1 MTIRTCIC
9 ICICI
14 YYQGDRLIAY
24 LRKQGSKRSKHNE
37 STSELQ
43 AQAHHPCLSSKPI
56 TSSPNN
62 LHFHPSPNTM
72 ASAEAKLKEIT
83 SQLEKLT
90 MGLQG
95 LKTRIDNLE
104 NNPSPSM
111 MKHMEKFIKQSAD
124 PVSYKESN
132 IFDSSLFSKLPKKFS
147 AEDLPKFSPTDD
159 PRFHLKGFRTTMALK
174 GIDPELFPTVFPL
187 SLEPVCHKW
196 FFSLPEKD
204 TATWEDITHA
214 FMTRY
219 KGNVQTQSSSRE
231 LEILKQG
238 EQEGFTTYLG
248 RWKQTAA
255 TLVSAPA
262 EAEMVRFT
270 YHS

>member
-1 MTIRTCIC
+1 
-9 ICICI
+9 
-14 YYQGDRLIAY
+14 
-24 LRKQGSKRSKHNE
+24 
-37 STSELQ
+37 
-43 AQAHHPCLSSKPI
+43 
-56 TSSPNN
+56 
-62 LHFHPSPNTM
+62 M

-111 MKHMEKFIKQSAD
+111 MKHMEKFIKQFAD
-124 PVSYKESN
+124 PVSYKESTT
-132 IFDSSLFSKLPKKFS
+132 FDPSLSSKLPKKFS

-187 SLEPVCHKW
+187 SLEPVCQKW

-219 KGNVQTQSSSRE
+219 KGNIQTQSSSRE

-238 EQEGFTTYLG
+238 EQEGFTAYLG

-262 EAEMVRFT
+262 EAEMVKTFISNLQPKYKDHLKYLGLATFEKVYQVGIEIEDDLLKESTKGSRAQPSKQSRDSAWIELEDPST
-270 YHS
+270 